1 MKFTL
6 GSLLFVVYFFGMS
19 IPISAQQTTISVA
32 PAILDLAVMSGEKVT
47 SNLTIR
53 NGGEIGLPIS
63 IEPKSLV
70 LDKDVLPNLNQ
81 KKSDA
86 SDWIEVTEKEFLLSS
101 NQSKKVPVFIQV
113 PKDATPGGHYAQ
125 ISIRGLSLESTNNS
139 GTSIVVPEI
148 AVTVLI
154 TVSGDIITD
163 MNFEKSNILPFFV
176 TPSTNYLARFKVVN
190 NGNIHDSITP
200 TLVINKDGKE
210 LSRQAMTTKIVLPQT
225 SKEFSETLKLPEN
238 YGKYEYFIEF
248 KYANGQILQTSE
260 PHLLVVSRPL
270 PLLFMIAFT
279 TISFLY
285 LYQHRKNVLKS
296 WYILIDKKP

>member
-1 MKFTL
+1 MKITL
-6 GSLLFVVYFFGMS
+6 GCLLFFAYLLVIS

-32 PAILDLAVMSGEKVT
+32 PAILDLAVLPGEKLI

-53 NGGEIGLPIS
+53 NGGDVGLPIS
-63 IEPKSLV
+63 IEPKSLL
-70 LDKDVLPNLNQ
+70 LDKDVLPNNNQ

-86 SDWIEVTEKEFLLSS
+86 SDWIEVTEKEFLLVSK
-101 NQSKKVPVFIQV
+101 QSKKVPIYIDV

-125 ISIRGLSLESTNNS
+125 ISIRGLSLESTNIS

-176 TPSTNYLARFKVVN
+176 TPNTNYHARFKVVN
-190 NGNIHDSITP
+190 NGNIHDLITP
-200 TLVINKDGKE
+200 TLVINKDGEE

-225 SKEFSETLKLPEN
+225 TKEFSETLKLPEN
-238 YGKYEYFIEF
+238 YGKYEYFVEF
-248 KYANGQILQTSE
+248 KYANGQILQSSE
-260 PHLLVVSRPL
+260 PQLLVVSRPL
-270 PLLFMIAFT
+270 RLLFIIAFS
-279 TISFLY
+279 TISLLY
-285 LYQHRKNVLKS
+285 LYHHRKNVLKS
-296 WYILIDKKP
+296 WYILIGKKP